1 MKKVILQSDA
11 NIPVIE
17 KRTIFPKKIKSK
29 KSKDNINMN
38 IRKKTLLKKIIDNK
52 ILILMCLPA
61 IIYFIVFCY
70 SPMPGAYVA
79 FTDFNYKSGIFG
91 SKFVGFDNFKFLI
104 NSGNLWRLTRNTVI
118 YNLLFIVLGNVL
130 QIFIA
135 ILLNEVKN
143 KWFKKISQTIM
154 FLPYFISAVL
164 VGLLAFNILNYD
176 FGFLNSVIKFF
187 GGDPIKVYSM
197 PNAWWI
203 IIVLVNLWQQTGY
216 GSIVYFASICGI
228 DSSIIEAAEVDGANA
243 IQKIR
248 YIILPALKPTAIVLL
263 LFAIGGIMKGNFG
276 LFYNLVGSSNAN
288 LFPTTDII
296 ETYVYRTLMNNF
308 NFANSTAVGLYQ
320 SVFGFAIVMFCN
332 WIVKK
337 IDEDYALF

>member
-1 MKKVILQSDA
+1 MKTNSV
-11 NIPVIE
+11 
-17 KRTIFPKKIKSK
+17 KRSNSQVVT
-29 KSKDNINMN
+29 
-38 IRKKTLLKKIIDNK
+38 IRKKSIWKKLKNNK
-52 ILILMCLPA
+52 ALILMCLPA
-61 IIYFIVFCY
+61 IIYFIIFSYC
-70 SPMPGAYVA
+70 PMPGAYIA

-104 NSGNLWRLTRNTVI
+104 ESGSLWLLTRNTI
-118 YNLLFIVLGNVL
+118 LYNLAFIILGNAL
-130 QIFIA
+130 QIFVA

-143 KWFKKISQTIM
+143 KLFKKVAQTIM

-203 IIVLVNLWQQTGY
+203 IIVLVNLWQGTGY

-228 DSSIIEAAEVDGANA
+228 DSNIIEASEVDGAN
-243 IQKIR
+243 ILQRIR
-248 YIILPALKPTAIVLL
+248 YIILPSLKPTAIILF

-276 LFYNLVGSSNAN
+276 LFYNLVGSSNSM

-308 NFANSTAVGLYQ
+308 NFANSAAVGLYQ
-320 SVFGFAIVMFCN
+320 SVFGFALVMFCN
-332 WIVKK
+332 WVVKK
-337 IDEDYALF
+337 IDEEYALF

>member
-1 MKKVILQSDA
+1 MKTNSI
-11 NIPVIE
+11 
-17 KRTIFPKKIKSK
+17 KRS
-29 KSKDNINMN
+29 SSEVVM
-38 IRKKTLLKKIIDNK
+38 IRKKSIWKKLKNNKALL
-52 ILILMCLPA
+52 LMCLPA
-61 IIYFIVFCY
+61 IIYFIIFSYC
-70 SPMPGAYVA
+70 PMPGAYIA

-104 NSGNLWRLTRNTVI
+104 ESGSLWLLTRNTI
-118 YNLLFIVLGNVL
+118 LYNLAFIILGNGL
-130 QIFIA
+130 QIFVA

-143 KWFKKISQTIM
+143 KLFKKVAQTIM

-203 IIVLVNLWQQTGY
+203 IIVLVNLWQGTGY

-228 DSSIIEAAEVDGANA
+228 DSNIIEAAEVDGAN
-243 IQKIR
+243 ILQRIR
-248 YIILPALKPTAIVLL
+248 YIILPSLKPTVIILF

-276 LFYNLVGSSNAN
+276 LFYNLVGSSNSM

-308 NFANSTAVGLYQ
+308 NFANSAAVGLYQ
-320 SVFGFAIVMFCN
+320 SVFGFALVMFCN
-332 WIVKK
+332 WVVKK
-337 IDEDYALF
+337 IDEEYALF

>member
-1 MKKVILQSDA
+1 VKKKLTQRNDVQAITIKKKTFWKKVKDS
-11 NIPVIE
+11 
-17 KRTIFPKKIKSK
+17 RT
-29 KSKDNINMN
+29 
-38 IRKKTLLKKIIDNK
+38 
-52 ILILMCLPA
+52 LILMCVPA
-61 IIYFIVFCY
+61 ILFFIVFAYC
-70 SPMPGAYVA
+70 PMPGAYIA
-79 FTDFNYKSGIFG
+79 FTDFNYKSGIFA
-91 SKFVGFDNFKFLI
+91 SKFVGFDNFKFLVQ
-104 NSGNLWRLTRNTVI
+104 SGSLWLLTKNTI
-118 YNLLFIVLGNVL
+118 LYNLAFIVLGNAL
-130 QIFIA
+130 QIFVA

-143 KWFKKISQTIM
+143 KLFKKVSQTVM

-176 FGFLNSVIKFF
+176 FGFMNVVIKFF

-197 PNAWWI
+197 PNAWPI

-228 DSSIIEAAEVDGANA
+228 DSSIIEAAEVDGAN
-243 IQKIR
+243 ILQRIR
-248 YIILPALKPTAIVLL
+248 YIILPSLKPTAIILF

-276 LFYNLVGSSNAN
+276 LFYNLVGSSNSM

-320 SVFGFAIVMFCN
+320 SVFGFVIVMVCN
-332 WIVKK
+332 WLVKK
-337 IDEDYALF
+337 VDEEYALF

>member
-1 MKKVILQSDA
+1 M
-11 NIPVIE
+11 
-17 KRTIFPKKIKSK
+17 SK
-29 KSKDNINMN
+29 KFIERAKPQVVEM
-38 IRKKTLLKKIIDNK
+38 RKKTLWKKIRDNR
-52 ILILMCLPA
+52 ILLLMCLPA
-61 IIYFIVFCY
+61 IIYFIVFSYC
-70 SPMPGAYVA
+70 PMPGAYIA

-91 SKFVGFDNFKFLI
+91 SKFVGFNNFKFLI
-104 NSGNLWRLTRNTVI
+104 QSGSLWMLTRNTI
-118 YNLLFIVLGNVL
+118 LYNLAFIILGNAL
-130 QIFIA
+130 QIFLA

-143 KWFKKISQTIM
+143 KLFKKVSQTIM

-176 FGFLNSVIKFF
+176 FGFLNGLIKFF

-203 IIVLVNLWQQTGY
+203 IIILVNLWQQTGY

-228 DSSIIEAAEVDGANA
+228 DSSIIEAAEVDGAN
-243 IQKIR
+243 ILQRIR
-248 YIILPALKPTAIVLL
+248 YIILPSLKPTAVILF

-276 LFYNLVGSSNAN
+276 LFYNLVGSSNSA

-320 SVFGFAIVMFCN
+320 SVFGFALVMICN

-337 IDEDYALF
+337 IDKDYALF